1 LIRIDSAPHLV
12 LLPGLDGTGKLFDPF
27 VAQLPEHVHY
37 TIVHYP
43 GDRPIPFMDLPDY
56 IESRVPQDRP
66 LVVLGESYS
75 GPVAVLLAAQSAL
88 DIRGVILVA
97 TFARYPATW
106 MRRLSRLAPLSFL
119 LRLPI
124 PDVLMQRYCF
134 GPDINPSMMSQL
146 REVIRENRPNVL
158 ADRARQG
165 SKIDVTEFL
174 SSVKVPCLYLQASM
188 DRLVPASA
196 VAAFKKGIPQLQV
209 VQIDGPHFILQT
221 RPQECYKAIQGILG
235 IDSAHGSELSVNE

>member
-1 LIRIDSAPHLV
+1 MIRIDSAPHLV
-12 LLPGLDGTGKLFDPF
+12 LLPGLDGTGKLFAPF
-27 VAQLPEHVHY
+27 VAQLPDHVHY
-37 TIVHYP
+37 TIVRYP

-146 REVIRENRPNVL
+146 REVIRENRPNV
-158 ADRARQG
+158 
-165 SKIDVTEFL
+165 TEFL